1 LSMSKDKRKKHE
13 GGKTA
18 EKHRLSVEEQEKIK
32 MDQGQSDTGLKDAAV
47 EAEQA
52 AEKKLS
58 LEDKLAETED
68 RYLRARAELDNFK
81 RRSEREKS
89 ELSSFVKITLLRDI
103 IPLLDDF
110 KRFFEHVENGE
121 NSLDESFV
129 QGVEMIRNSLVK
141 ILEKHGVEAVEKT
154 GVPVDYNLHEA
165 VLTEPVKDKEKDHT
179 VLQVLEVGY
188 RIGDKLIRPAKV
200 TVGIYSK

>member
-1 LSMSKDKRKKHE
+1 MSKDKGKKHG
-13 GGKTA
+13 GGKST
-18 EKHRLSVEEQEKIK
+18 KRHQPSVKEREKIEMNK
-32 MDQGQSDTGLKDAAV
+32 VKSDTGLKDSAL

-52 AEKKLS
+52 AEVEQS

-68 RYLRARAELDNFK
+68 RYLRALAALENFK
-81 RRSEREKS
+81 RRSEKEKS
-89 ELSSFVKITLLRDI
+89 ELSSYVKITILRDI

-121 NSLDESFV
+121 SALDESFV
-129 QGVEMIRNSLVK
+129 QGIEMIRNSLVK
-141 ILEKHGVEAVEKT
+141 VLEKHGVEAVEEA

-165 VLTEPVKDKEKDHT
+165 VLTEPVKEKEKDHT
-179 VLQVLEVGY
+179 VVQVLEVGY

-200 TVGIYSK
+200 KVGIYNK

>member
-1 LSMSKDKRKKHE
+1 MGKDKKKKHR
-13 GGKTA
+13 GSKSA
-18 EKHRLSVEEQEKIK
+18 EKHQPSVKDQEKVE
-32 MDQGQSDTGLKDAAV
+32 MDQVQADTGLKETAV
-47 EAEQA
+47 EAEQP

-58 LEDKLAETED
+58 LKDKLAETED
-68 RYLRARAELDNFK
+68 RYLRALAELENFK
-81 RRSEREKS
+81 RRSEREKG
-89 ELSSFVKITLLRDI
+89 ELSSFVRITLLRDI

-141 ILEKHGVEAVEKT
+141 ILKKHGVEAVEKT

-165 VLTEPVKDKEKDHT
+165 VLTEVVKDKEKDHT

-200 TVGIYSK
+200 KVGIYSK

>member
-1 LSMSKDKRKKHE
+1 MSKDKRKKHG
-13 GGKTA
+13 GGKSA
-18 EKHRLSVEEQEKIK
+18 EKHRPSVSEREKIE
-32 MDQGQSDTGLKDAAV
+32 MNEAESDTGLKDTAL

-52 AEKKLS
+52 AEKELS
-58 LEDKLAETED
+58 LEDKLAQTED
-68 RYLRARAELDNFK
+68 RYLRALAELENFK
-81 RRSEREKS
+81 RRSVKEKS

-110 KRFFEHVENGE
+110 KRFFEHVENGD
-121 NSLDESFV
+121 NTLDESFV
-129 QGVEMIRNSLVK
+129 KGVEMIRNSLLKV
-141 ILEKHGVEAVEKT
+141 LEKHGVEAVEKV

-165 VLTEPVKDKEKDHT
+165 VLTEPVKEREKDHT

-200 TVGIYSK
+200 KVGIYSK

>member
-1 LSMSKDKRKKHE
+1 MSKDKGKKH
-13 GGKTA
+13 GGDKST
-18 EKHRLSVEEQEKIK
+18 KRHQPSVKEREKIE
-32 MDQGQSDTGLKDAAV
+32 MDKVKSDTGLKDTAV

-52 AEKKLS
+52 AEVEQS

-68 RYLRARAELDNFK
+68 RYLRALAELENFK
-81 RRSEREKS
+81 RRSEKEKS
-89 ELSSFVKITLLRDI
+89 EFSSYVKITILRDI

-121 NSLDESFV
+121 SDLDESFV

-141 ILEKHGVEAVEKT
+141 VLEKYGVESVEKA

-165 VLTEPVKDKEKDHT
+165 VLTEPVKEKEKDHI
-179 VLQVLEVGY
+179 VVQVLEVGY

-200 TVGIYSK
+200 KVGIYNK

>member
-1 LSMSKDKRKKHE
+1 MSMSKDKKKKH
-13 GGKTA
+13 GSGKGA
-18 EKHRLSVEEQEKIK
+18 EKHRLPVKEQEKAE
-32 MDQGQSDTGLKDAAV
+32 MDQVQADTGHE
-47 EAEQA
+47 EAS
-52 AEKKLS
+52 EKKLS
-58 LEDKLAETED
+58 LEDKLTETED
-68 RYLRARAELDNFK
+68 RYLRARAELENFK

-89 ELSSFVKITLLRDI
+89 ELSSFVKITLLRDV

-165 VLTEPVKDKEKDHT
+165 VLTEPVKDKRKDHT
-179 VLQVLEVGY
+179 VLQVLEIGY

-200 TVGIYSK
+200 KVGIYHK